1 MLSSHPLPVLADWM
15 LAKCDDYCRE
25 EGYPRCIQMFVHLS
39 ISVAMLKI
47 RSRAKKGEGQLG
59 GWLVQIQCVCVC
71 MDPSYLPPFWHAF
84 VVRPR
89 FLRAT
94 VLKRNSEVTLA
105 I

>member
-1 MLSSHPLPVLADWM
+1 
-15 LAKCDDYCRE
+15 
-25 EGYPRCIQMFVHLS
+25 MFVHLS

-59 GWLVQIQCVCVC
+59 GWLVQIQCVCVLG
-71 MDPSYLPPFWHAF
+71 SKLSTTLWHAF

>member
-1 MLSSHPLPVLADWM
+1 
-15 LAKCDDYCRE
+15 
-25 EGYPRCIQMFVHLS
+25 MFVHLS

-105 I
+105 ILLQYPSSGKHYHKSGHSKGDVLK